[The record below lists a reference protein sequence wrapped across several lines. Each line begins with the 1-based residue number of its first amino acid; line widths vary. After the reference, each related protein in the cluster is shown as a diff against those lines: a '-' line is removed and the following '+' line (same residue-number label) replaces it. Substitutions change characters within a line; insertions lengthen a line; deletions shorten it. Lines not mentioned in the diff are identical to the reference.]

1 MTIKFIVAT
10 RRGRLNVRSG
20 PGLNYS
26 VISKLNK
33 GSIVQVSETR
43 QRWSRLATGGWVSE
57 QYLRAYSSSG
67 TASPPAAETTS
78 VSSNELFFA
87 EHKLKSY
94 IRWRNPPQIQA
105 GMGGIFPG
113 ESDYGRVI
121 YPYLN
126 WLTAYSI
133 TVEAFLSGEPKF
145 RAIQAWSSYLRRQ
158 SLLSESGGQNGVL
171 KANNVWSQIPNR
183 VREVIVNDYD
193 DTGDIY
199 YRVTTD
205 LRSYRR
211 SEVRRLNA
219 PRDYGLLDDILGV
232 R

>member
-1 MTIKFIVAT
+1 MKYIVAT

-20 PGLNYS
+20 PGLNYT
-26 VISKLNK
+26 VIFKLNK
-33 GSIVQVSETR
+33 GSIVQISETR
-43 QRWSRLATGGWVSE
+43 QGWSRLTTGGWVSE
-57 QYLRAYSSSG
+57 QYLRAYSSPG
-67 TASPPAAETTS
+67 AASPPAETTS
-78 VSSNELFFA
+78 VSSSELFFA

-126 WLTAYSI
+126 WLSAYSV
-133 TVEAFLSGEPKF
+133 TVEAFLSGEPKS

-158 SLLSESGGQNGVL
+158 SLLSESGGQYGVL

-199 YRVTTD
+199 HRVMTD

-211 SEVRRLNA
+211 SEIRRLNA
-219 PRDYGLLDDILGV
+219 PRDYGLVYDILGV

>member
-1 MTIKFIVAT
+1 MKFIVAT

-20 PGLNYS
+20 PGLNYT

-33 GSIVQVSETR
+33 GSIVLINEIR
-43 QRWSRLATGGWVSE
+43 QGWSRLATGGWVSE
-57 QYLRAYSSSG
+57 QYLRSHSSPR
-67 TASPPAAETTS
+67 TTSPSNETTS
-78 VSSNELFFA
+78 VSPSELFFA

-113 ESDYGRVI
+113 ESDYGRVN

-126 WLTAYSI
+126 WLTAYYL
-133 TVEAFLSGEPKF
+133 TVEAYLRGEPQS
-145 RAIQAWSSYLRRQ
+145 RAIQAWPSYLRRQ
-158 SLLSESGGQNGVL
+158 RLLSESGGQNGVL
-171 KANNVWSQIPNR
+171 KANHVWSQIPNR

-199 YRVTTD
+199 HRVMTD
-205 LRSYRR
+205 LRSYRQ
-211 SEVRRLNA
+211 SERRRLLT
-219 PRDYGLLDDILGV
+219 PRDYGLVDDILGV

>member
-1 MTIKFIVAT
+1 MKYIVAT

-20 PGLNYS
+20 PGLNNS

-33 GSIVQVSETR
+33 GSIVQISETR
-43 QRWSRLATGGWVSE
+43 QGWSRLATGGWVSA
-57 QYLRAYSSSG
+57 QYLRLHLSPRTSSSL
-67 TASPPAAETTS
+67 PAETTS

-94 IRWRNPPQIQA
+94 IRWRDRPQIQA
-105 GMGGIFPG
+105 GMGGIIPG
-113 ESDYGRVI
+113 ESDYGRVN

-126 WLTAYSI
+126 WLSAYSI
-133 TVEAFLSGEPKF
+133 TVEAFLRGEPQS

-158 SLLSESGGQNGVL
+158 ELLSESGGQNGVW
-171 KANNVWSQIPNR
+171 KANRVWFQIPNR
-183 VREVIVNDYD
+183 VREMMVNDYD

-199 YRVTTD
+199 HRVMTD
-205 LRSYRR
+205 LRRYRH
-211 SEVRRLNA
+211 SEIRRLNA
-219 PRDYGLLDDILGV
+219 ARDYGLVDDILGV